1 MNLGILT
8 EPARYVVPKDCR
20 QCVGPCIDVC
30 PTAAVLRQLN
40 KHVVIAPMKCNGCQ
54 LCIVA
59 CPLGI
64 LEFDPGNKI
73 ARMLDLRFN
82 KEAL

>member
-1 MNLGILT
+1 MNLGIFT

-20 QCVGPCIDVC
+20 QCVGPCIHVC
-30 PTAAVLRQLN
+30 PTDAVLRQADNNVL
-40 KHVVIAPMKCNGCQ
+40 IAPMKCTGCQ

-64 LEFDPGNKI
+64 IKFDPGNKI
-73 ARMLDLRFN
+73 ARMLDLRFI
-82 KEAL
+82 